1 MTSFVDVNFL
11 AGRTPLDKYCSY
23 KHAILLHKI
32 YNNQT
37 PELDFIA
44 LSLNQNFNL
53 RNANFMSCSTRNYKI
68 GKNKLSEGMTILN
81 DKIKLND
88 LNLEPNPL

>member
-1 MTSFVDVNFL
+1 MTSFVDVHFL
-11 AGRTPLDKYCSY
+11 AGRAPLDKYCSY

-32 YNNQT
+32 YNNHT

-53 RNANFMSCSTRNYKI
+53 RNANCPAAPEIT
-68 GKNKLSEGMTILN
+68 KLAKTNFPRE
-81 DKIKLND
+81 
-88 LNLEPNPL
+88 